1 MVRQSSFLRGYVN
14 GTLVPNPYANST
26 NFNTAFGLRI
36 GAGDAPSGYNPLY
49 YFQGRIS
56 NIRIVR
62 GVAVYTGNFILPTS
76 VLTSTQSAGTNISAI
91 TGTQTSLLTLTTQ
104 AATIAA
110 QFGGTIISEQPS
122 ATPGQGARMCPHGA
136 MTRIHGLT
144 GKFGP
149 YKGHFCPARQGDPT
163 KCTTQYVKA
172 GSPEFATFVA
182 DQTKA

>member
-1 MVRQSSFLRGYVN
+1 MTHSEAPISITVKSAAGSLVTLRATTAEELDQVVALSIASLASATTELEAAIRGAN
-14 GTLVPNPYANST
+14 AAVPPQ
-26 NFNTAFGLRI
+26 
-36 GAGDAPSGYNPLY
+36 P
-49 YFQGRIS
+49 
-56 NIRIVR
+56 
-62 GVAVYTGNFILPTS
+62 
-76 VLTSTQSAGTNISAI
+76 
-91 TGTQTSLLTLTTQ
+91 Q

-182 DQTKA
+182 DKTKA

>member
-1 MVRQSSFLRGYVN
+1 MTHSEAPISITVKSAAGSLVTLRATTAEELDQVVALSIASLASATTELEAAIRGAN
-14 GTLVPNPYANST
+14 AAVPPQ
-26 NFNTAFGLRI
+26 
-36 GAGDAPSGYNPLY
+36 P
-49 YFQGRIS
+49 
-56 NIRIVR
+56 
-62 GVAVYTGNFILPTS
+62 
-76 VLTSTQSAGTNISAI
+76 
-91 TGTQTSLLTLTTQ
+91 Q